1 MCTCQKGKRVNE
13 ADRRAQQRAETQI
26 ARNMLTDESK
36 SIYIALEEV
45 DIDWFW
51 DIEDVLELDQMYKA
65 GKSIQEMCEWFGRT
79 GEEVALLIM
88 DRAMQNKIRARAI

>member
-1 MCTCQKGKRVNE
+1 MKANKPKPSE
-13 ADRRAQQRAETQI
+13 ADRRAEKRAETQI
-26 ARNMLTDESK
+26 ARNMMTDENK

-51 DIEDVLELDQMYKA
+51 DIEDVLELDRMYKA
-65 GKSIQEMCEWFGRT
+65 GKSIQEMCEYFGRS

-88 DRAMQNKIRARAI
+88 DRAMRNKIRVKAV